1 MENCNLAGAPLE
13 LCRTGPHPQQ
23 HALAVLYGA
32 FLCEAVSAWR
42 RCWRFEV
49 EVKAGCDS
57 LAMCYPAFA
66 IIGHSKVARQNHS
79 VLMACTATVS
89 T

>member
-13 LCRTGPHPQQ
+13 LYRTSLHPQQ

-42 RCWRFEV
+42 VGRCWRSVV

-57 LAMCYPAFA
+57 LAMC
-66 IIGHSKVARQNHS
+66 
-79 VLMACTATVS
+79 
-89 T
+89 